1 MQQQLKEQR
10 FNELRVAFRQDAYI
24 FAKGCCLVFAVCSLF
39 THTRAHTH
47 AIQLLAMCHTEVDKR
62 VLRQL
67 LKTARPTNSGS
78 ALPLGV
84 AARVALALQV
94 LVVCAV
100 CGVRCAVCGVLYAVC
115 CVRCAVCCVLC
126 AVCCVL
132 CAVCCVLALIACRRA
147 SQNEYAAACQT
158 CNVVAK
164 TSALYTRLAPQAA
177 KKCALRL
184 VVVCSSV

>member
-1 MQQQLKEQR
+1 MQQQLKKQR
-10 FNELRVAFRQDAYI
+10 FNELRVHFDKMRTFLQEVAAW
-24 FAKGCCLVFAVCSLF
+24 CLPFVRCSRTRAR
-39 THTRAHTH
+39 THTHTHTH
-47 AIQLLAMCHTEVDKR
+47 AIQLLAMCHAEVDKR

-67 LKTARPTNSGS
+67 LKTATPTNSGS

-115 CVRCAVCCVLC
+115 CVLC

-132 CAVCCVLALIACRRA
+132 YAVCCMLCAVCWR
-147 SQNEYAAACQT
+147 
-158 CNVVAK
+158 
-164 TSALYTRLAPQAA
+164 
-177 KKCALRL
+177 
-184 VVVCSSV
+184 